1 MYCGKLYLCE
11 TNQKHNN
18 MSVLDKTPY
27 QMLTRDQ
34 RLAAVKAKKA
44 KKNAYKAKRK
54 PQVKPTNQTT

>member
-1 MYCGKLYLCE
+1 MYCENIYFCK

-34 RLAAVKAKKA
+34 RFEALKAKKA

-54 PQVKPTNQTT
+54 PQVKPKNK